1 MKNIIQDS
9 SKWEQYKKMHKLTF
23 KTEEP
28 KKKREKRD
36 KKAEEEL
43 RQIQMELKN
52 KMNISQTKEYRKKYY
67 ELHKD
72 KWNRASKE
80 ERDKEREYNP
90 TNIELEGIVV
100 SDDIMETIRQKYVQ
114 SVKQKCVFD
123 TYNILQAAQVLCLKC
138 KGCDIKQED
147 TYGIKWRL
155 NEEDDTKIEQVLW
168 CRKTDCPVWSFRI
181 LNSNEIYSNGD
192 LKRYNSKKDGR
203 DLRWNK

>member
-9 SKWEQYKKMHKLTF
+9 SKWEQYKKIHKLTF

-28 KKKREKRD
+28 KKKGRKN
-36 KKAEEEL
+36 EEEL
-43 RQIQMELKN
+43 RQIQSELKN

-67 ELHKD
+67 VLNKD

-90 TNIELEGIVV
+90 TNIELEGINV
-100 SDDIMETIRQKYVQ
+100 SDDIMETIRLKYVQ

-168 CRKTDCPVWSFRI
+168 CRKTDCPVWSFR
-181 LNSNEIYSNGD
+181 NFSDNKIYMNGD
-192 LKRYNSKKDGR
+192 IK
-203 DLRWNK
+203 WNKSESIQENLKNSTE

>member
-9 SKWEQYKKMHKLTF
+9 SKWEQYKRKHKLTL
-23 KTEEP
+23 KTSEP
-28 KKKREKRD
+28 KKKGRKN
-36 KKAEEEL
+36 EEEL

-52 KMNISQTKEYRKKYY
+52 KMNISKTSEYRKKYY
-67 ELHKD
+67 ALNKE

-90 TNIELEGIVV
+90 TGIELNDIVP
-100 SDDIMETIRQKYVQ
+100 SDDIMETIRLKYLK
-114 SVKQKCVFD
+114 SVKEKCVFD

-168 CRKTDCPVWSFRI
+168 CRNTDCPVWSFR
-181 LNSNEIYSNGD
+181 NFSDNKIYMNGD
-192 LKRYNSKKDGR
+192 IKWSKSEPIQENLKNSTE
-203 DLRWNK
+203 

>member
-1 MKNIIQDS
+1 MKPIIQDS
-9 SKWEQYKKMHKLTF
+9 SKWEQYKRTHKLTF
-23 KTEEP
+23 KIEEP
-28 KKKREKRD
+28 KKKGRKN
-36 KKAEEEL
+36 EEEL

-52 KMNISQTKEYRKKYY
+52 KMNISQSKEYRKKYY
-67 ELHKD
+67 ALNKD

-90 TNIELEGIVV
+90 TNIELEGINV
-100 SDDIMETIRQKYVQ
+100 SDDIMETIRLKYLK
-114 SVKQKCVFD
+114 SVKEKCVFD

-168 CRKTDCPVWSFRI
+168 CRNTICPIWSFR
-181 LNSNEIYSNGD
+181 NMGDNKIYMNGD
-192 LKRYNSKKDGR
+192 IKWSKSESIQENLKNSTE
-203 DLRWNK
+203 